1 MKIVLTAASLL
12 VMLTLAV
19 YAQSRNC
26 YSTCTYNPYTK
37 TQHCT
42 YNCY

>member
-1 MKIVLTAASLL
+1 MKIALAVVGLLAVLTLS
-12 VMLTLAV
+12 V

-42 YNCY
+42 YHCY